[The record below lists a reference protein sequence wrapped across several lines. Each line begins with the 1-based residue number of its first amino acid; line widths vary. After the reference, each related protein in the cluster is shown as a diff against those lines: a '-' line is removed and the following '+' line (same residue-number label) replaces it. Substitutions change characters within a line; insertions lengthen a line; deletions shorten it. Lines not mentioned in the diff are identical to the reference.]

1 MRLISSLLTMLVL
14 GAVAPAVPAPCED
27 ASLPYCAATELSRFD
42 PDGADTPSIPKRLK
56 TYKGEVIKIIHRPRR
71 SGTNAMMD
79 VLLRCG
85 REKVLVRI
93 APLDFLEQ
101 KRFPVVNGDIL
112 SLKAYPM
119 TTVDGK
125 LLVATEVAKSGVT
138 LRLRNS
144 PGRPAWRK

>member
-1 MRLISSLLTMLVL
+1 MRRISSLLTMLVL
-14 GAVAPAVPAPCED
+14 GAAVPGPPTPCED
-27 ASLPYCAATELSRFD
+27 ASLPGSAARELDSPD
-42 PDGADTPSIPKRLK
+42 PADTDTPSLPKRLK
-56 TYKGEVIKIIHRPRR
+56 TYKGEVTKVIHRLRR
-71 SGTNAMMD
+71 NGTNAMVD

-85 REKVLVRI
+85 PKDVRVRL

-101 KRFPVVNGDIL
+101 KQFPIVEGDIL

-144 PGRPAWRK
+144 PGVPAWKK